1 MVFVIVITNLLSML
15 ATTLYEVVVKMAL
28 KLDMVQAASLAVV
41 VLFIG
46 QKIKNKLAFLDRY
59 CIPAPVIG
67 GLIFAIITL
76 ILKVSNILIFDM
88 DITLQKL
95 FMTVFFTTIGLTAS
109 LKLLKKG
116 GKGVLIFLGISII
129 LCVFQDIIGVTLAKT
144 FGLNPLIGLSTASV
158 PMVGGHGTAGAFGPI
173 FEKAGAFG
181 SNTVALASATFGLV
195 IGSIIG
201 GPIGKRLIEKNNL
214 SYPMKTINSTT
225 YDQIVATKENNEKPL
240 NYNNFMSAAAQIL
253 LAMGLGTIISI
264 LLEKTGMTF
273 PSYIGAMFAAAIL
286 RNISDST
293 NAFKVHLDEV
303 GVLGGISLS
312 LFLSMALMGLKL
324 WQLSALALPL
334 IVMLLSQTI
343 LTGLF
348 CYFITFNAMGR
359 DYDAAVMASGNCGF
373 GMGATPNA
381 MANMGAMTKKYGNSP
396 KAFFIVPLV
405 GSLFIDFC
413 NAGVITTFMNILGK

>member
-1 MVFVIVITNLLSML
+1 
-15 ATTLYEVVVKMAL
+15 MAF
-28 KLDMVQAASLAVV
+28 KLDMIQAAALAVV

-46 QKIKNKLAFLDRY
+46 QKIKDKLVFLDRY

-76 ILKVSNILIFDM
+76 ILKVSNILTFDM
-88 DITLQKL
+88 DVTLQKL
-95 FMTVFFTTIGLTAS
+95 FMTAFFTTIGFTAS

-116 GKGVLIFLGISII
+116 GKGVFIFLGISIVLVI
-129 LCVFQDIIGVTLAKT
+129 LQDITGVMLAKM

-173 FEKAGAFG
+173 FEKAGAVG
-181 SNTVALASATFGLV
+181 ATTVAMASATFGL
-195 IGSIIG
+195 IMGSIIG

-214 SYPMKTINSTT
+214 SYPMKTINSEAI
-225 YDQIVATKENNEKPL
+225 QEVAVTKEDAEKHLIPE
-240 NYNNFMSAAAQIL
+240 NFMGATSQIL
-253 LAMGLGTIISI
+253 LAMGIGTILSF

-273 PSYIGAMFAAAIL
+273 PPYIGAMFAAAIL

-293 NAFKVHLDEV
+293 NSYKIYEDEIDI
-303 GVLGGISLS
+303 LGGISLS

-324 WQLSALALPL
+324 WQLADLALPL
-334 IVMLLSQTI
+334 IVMLLAQTI
-343 LTGLF
+343 LMGSF
-348 CYFITFNAMGR
+348 AYFITFNLMGR
-359 DYDAAVMASGNCGF
+359 DYDASVIASGNCGF

-381 MANMGAMTKKYGNSP
+381 MANMGAMTAKFGIAP
-396 KAFFIVPLV
+396 RAFFIVPLV

-413 NAGVITTFMNILGK
+413 NAGIVTTFMNFFVK

>member
-1 MVFVIVITNLLSML
+1 
-15 ATTLYEVVVKMAL
+15 MAL

-46 QKIKNKLAFLDRY
+46 QQIKNKLAFLDRY

-76 ILKVSNILIFDM
+76 ILKMSNLLIFDM

-116 GKGVLIFLGISII
+116 GKGVLIFLGVSII
-129 LCVFQDIIGVTLAKT
+129 LCILQDITGVTLAKM

-173 FEKAGAFG
+173 FEKAGAIG
-181 SNTVALASATFGLV
+181 ATTVALASATFGLV
-195 IGSIIG
+195 MGSIIG

-214 SYPMKTINSTT
+214 TYPMKINSNAH
-225 YDQIVATKENNEKPL
+225 DQLLENEEINEKPL
-240 NYNNFMSAAAQIL
+240 RHDNFMGAATQIL
-253 LAMGLGTIISI
+253 LSMGLGTIISI
-264 LLEKTGMTF
+264 VLEKTGMTF
-273 PSYIGAMFAAAIL
+273 PSYIGAMFAAAII
-286 RNISDST
+286 RNISDCT
-293 NAFKVHLDEV
+293 NSYKVHSEEV
-303 GVLGGISLS
+303 DIIGEVSLS
-312 LFLSMALMGLKL
+312 LFLTMALMGLKL
-324 WQLSALALPL
+324 WQLSSLALPL
-334 IVMLLSQTI
+334 IAMLLAQTI

-348 CYFITFNAMGR
+348 CYFVTFNVMGR
-359 DYDAAVMASGNCGF
+359 DYDAAVIVSGNCGF

-381 MANMGAMTKKYGNSP
+381 MANMGAMTTKYGTSL

-413 NAGVITTFMNILGK
+413 NAGVITTFMNFLSK